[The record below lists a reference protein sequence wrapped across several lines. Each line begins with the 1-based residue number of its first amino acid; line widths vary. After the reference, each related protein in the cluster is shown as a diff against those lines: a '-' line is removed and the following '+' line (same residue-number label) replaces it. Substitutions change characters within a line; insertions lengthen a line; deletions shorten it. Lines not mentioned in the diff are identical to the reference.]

1 VNYDVIIVGAGS
13 AGCVLAAR
21 LSEDPRRSV
30 LLLEAGPDYPDA
42 TALPAEISDSYRPAF
57 THDWGYASEP
67 DQLGRVI
74 HLPRSKLVGG
84 CSATNATVA
93 LRGTPDDYDEWAARG
108 NPGWSFD
115 DVLPFFRRLESDA
128 DRCDEWHG
136 HDGPLPIRRYALE
149 ELTPAQRAFLE
160 ACSAVGYPHVIDHNA
175 PGAIGSGILPMNS
188 IGGVRQST
196 ALTYL
201 AVTRSRPNLTIRSG
215 VLVDRVLFAGRCAVG
230 LRLAQPAE
238 DLNAKHVI
246 LAAGAYGSPAILM
259 RSGLG
264 PADHLKALGIA
275 VVEDLAGVGQ
285 NLIDHPLFS
294 VYFAARRPDQAE
306 AVPAFQTALTL
317 RSSMAVQGYDL
328 QILPMSIMAEHGSDR
343 AGFSLLVSVL
353 KPLSRG
359 QLRLRSTEPDA
370 APLID
375 PNYFSH
381 PNDMSRM
388 IEVVRA
394 ARRLAQTPPLSDWII
409 EELYPGLHVSDADQL
424 EAAVRA
430 DTDTYHHPV
439 GTCAMGPATD
449 TRAVVDHRGTVHG
462 IEGLSVI
469 DASIMPT
476 IPAANTNLPTIML
489 AERCAAW
496 LTDGRRKEVG
506 L

>member
-1 VNYDVIIVGAGS
+1 
-13 AGCVLAAR
+13 
-21 LSEDPRRSV
+21 
-30 LLLEAGPDYPDA
+30 
-42 TALPAEISDSYRPAF
+42 
-57 THDWGYASEP
+57 
-67 DQLGRVI
+67 
-74 HLPRSKLVGG
+74 
-84 CSATNATVA
+84 
-93 LRGTPDDYDEWAARG
+93 
-108 NPGWSFD
+108 
-115 DVLPFFRRLESDA
+115 
-128 DRCDEWHG
+128 
-136 HDGPLPIRRYALE
+136 
-149 ELTPAQRAFLE
+149 
-160 ACSAVGYPHVIDHNA
+160 
-175 PGAIGSGILPMNS
+175 
-188 IGGVRQST
+188 
-196 ALTYL
+196 
-201 AVTRSRPNLTIRSG
+201 
-215 VLVDRVLFAGRCAVG
+215 
-230 LRLAQPAE
+230 
-238 DLNAKHVI
+238 
-246 LAAGAYGSPAILM
+246 
-259 RSGLG
+259 
-264 PADHLKALGIA
+264 
-275 VVEDLAGVGQ
+275 
-285 NLIDHPLFS
+285 
-294 VYFAARRPDQAE
+294 
-306 AVPAFQTALTL
+306 
-317 RSSMAVQGYDL
+317 MAVQGYDL

-381 PNDMSRM
+381 PNDMPRM

-394 ARRLAQTPPLSDWII
+394 ACRLAQTPPLSDWII